1 MLTANQRQRIAD
13 PRLQSY
19 LDRIAHNIVRS
30 YYPEQSTD
38 DLLQQMNLYVAER
51 AAREPAFL
59 DQTPGY
65 ITKAAAWAARD
76 YCRRERHGRALQP
89 QLLDREDD
97 DGTIA
102 AECIPAPLADLDLPI
117 DIRAALATLS
127 EKRQRIAAMRWRRL
141 PARGMILT
149 GWVLW

>member
-13 PRLQSY
+13 PQLQKY
-19 LDRIAHNIVRS
+19 LTYIACRIHQDYADHV
-30 YYPEQSTD
+30 STD
-38 DLLQQMNLYVAER
+38 DVVSAMNAHIVEQANR
-51 AAREPAFL
+51 DPAFL

-102 AECIPAPLADLDLPI
+102 AEPSPISTCRSTSALPWPPSAKSASAS
-117 DIRAALATLS
+117 RRCAGAGF
-127 EKRQRIAAMRWRRL
+127 QR
-141 PARGMILT
+141 
-149 GWVLW
+149 VE